1 MCFRHFLIN
10 VKRKTLLVE
19 LVYSSVMSQQPNNNY
34 RRALG
39 LSDLNTCK
47 FSVYVGESFLHVVSN
62 NSAMKV
68 NILIILFFVYN
79 INSKHIP
86 IEKMDKLITINV
98 SFYFKF
104 VFERLKNMLIFSKI
118 IANYIK
124 TVERGNAYRNIDD
137 YFI

>member
-1 MCFRHFLIN
+1 
-10 VKRKTLLVE
+10 
-19 LVYSSVMSQQPNNNY
+19 
-34 RRALG
+34 
-39 LSDLNTCK
+39 
-47 FSVYVGESFLHVVSN
+47 
-62 NSAMKV
+62 MKV